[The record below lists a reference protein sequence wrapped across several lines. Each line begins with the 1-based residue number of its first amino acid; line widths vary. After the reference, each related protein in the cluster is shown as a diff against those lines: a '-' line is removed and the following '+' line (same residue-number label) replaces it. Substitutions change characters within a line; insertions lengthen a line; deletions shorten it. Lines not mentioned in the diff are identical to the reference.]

1 MPITYKID
9 SESNS
14 IRTNCVGDVTLAEVL
29 DHFRV
34 LEADPSLPDGLDVLL
49 DLSGMTSLP
58 NSNQLRS
65 AAERIGQLRSKVS
78 WGICAIVANSEVLF
92 GMIRMFEVYA
102 EDFFAAT
109 RVFRKLSDAE
119 AWFRSARTPGE

>member
-9 SESNS
+9 TESSS
-14 IRTNCVGDVTLAEVL
+14 IRTDCVGDVTLAEVL

-34 LEADPSLPDGLDVLL
+34 LEADPALPDRLDVLL
-49 DLSGMTSLP
+49 DLSKMTLLP
-58 NSNQLRS
+58 NSNDLRS

-78 WGICAIVANSEVLF
+78 WGVCAIVANSDALF

-109 RVFRKLSDAE
+109 RVFRKLPDAE
-119 AWFRSARTPGE
+119 AWFWSARTVDE

>member
-1 MPITYKID
+1 MPITYEID
-9 SESNS
+9 SEANF
-14 IRTNCVGDVTLAEVL
+14 IRTECAGDVTLAEVL

-34 LEADPSLPDGLDVLL
+34 LEADSALPDRLDVLL
-49 DLSGMTSLP
+49 DLSKMTLLP
-58 NSNQLRS
+58 GSNELRS
-65 AAERIGQLRSKVS
+65 AAERIGQLRSKVL
-78 WGICAIVANSEVLF
+78 WGVCAIVTNSDAMF